1 MAHRAP
7 DPPMTL
13 SKTLGARP
21 RRSVLYLPAS
31 NAKAVDKA
39 RTLDCDVVILDL
51 EDSVAP
57 DAKDEARVGAAT
69 AMAAGGFGDRE
80 VVIRVNGLDTPW
92 GAADLAMAAKAG
104 PDAVLV
110 PKISAPED
118 LTACRAT
125 LGAAIP
131 LWAMI
136 ETCAAMLRLDAI
148 GAASTTTG
156 VTVWVIGS
164 NDLAKEM
171 HCPLTSERPGL
182 TTALS
187 LSLMAARAHHLGILD
202 GVYNDIADTEGL
214 SQQCAQGRALG
225 FDGKTL
231 IHPSQISAAN
241 TAFTPEPEAIAW
253 ARTVVAAF
261 TLPENAA
268 KGVLKV
274 EGRMV
279 ERLHLAESHRLIA
292 VAKAIA
298 ARSRA

>member
-1 MAHRAP
+1 
-7 DPPMTL
+7 MTPA
-13 SKTLGARP
+13 KTLASRP

-51 EDSVAP
+51 EDSVSP
-57 DAKDEARVGAAT
+57 DAKAEARAGAAA

-104 PDAVLV
+104 SDAVLV

-148 GAASTTTG
+148 GAASTATG
-156 VTVWVIGS
+156 VSVWVIGS

-171 HCPLTSERPGL
+171 HCPLSAARPGL
-182 TTALS
+182 VSALS
-187 LSLMAARAHHLGILD
+187 LSLMAARAHGLSILD
-202 GVYNDIADTEGL
+202 GVYNDIADPDGL
-214 SQQCAQGRALG
+214 AAQCAQGRDLG

-231 IHPSQISAAN
+231 IHPTQIAAAN
-241 TAFTPEPEAIAW
+241 AAFTPDADAVAW

-261 TLPENAA
+261 GVAENAG

-279 ERLHLAESHRLIA
+279 ERLHFAESQRLIA
-292 VAKAIA
+292 IADAIR
-298 ARSRA
+298 ARNLA